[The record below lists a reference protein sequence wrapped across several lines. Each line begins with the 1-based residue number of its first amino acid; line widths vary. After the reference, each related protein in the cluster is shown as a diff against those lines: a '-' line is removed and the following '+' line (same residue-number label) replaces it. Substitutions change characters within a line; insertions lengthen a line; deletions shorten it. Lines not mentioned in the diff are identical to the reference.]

1 MKFKRILK
9 YLFFI
14 GFLISLGFL
23 YSFSSVRN
31 TNKKVTGIDIQF
43 TDNEHFF
50 LSKEIVDKLLIQND
64 SSLINQPK
72 SIVDLFKLE
81 QRVLE
86 NPYVEKADVFL
97 TLSGTLK
104 TLVKQRKPVA
114 RVLSKKGSYYID
126 KHGVKVP
133 LSNLYSARVLLVM
146 GVESEEDITE
156 LKQLLDVILEDN
168 FLKKEITGI
177 EKKQN
182 NEYQFSVRS
191 GNYKIEFGEI
201 KDKQIKFEKLKA
213 FYSKT
218 FADKTIEK
226 YKTISLKYH
235 NQVVCTK

>member
-1 MKFKRILK
+1 MRFKRILK

-14 GFLISLGFL
+14 GFLVSLGLL
-23 YSFSSVRN
+23 YGFSSVRN
-31 TNKKVTGIDIQF
+31 SNKKVSAVDIQF

-81 QRVLE
+81 QQVLE

-97 TLSGTLK
+97 TPSGTLK
-104 TLVKQRKPVA
+104 SVVKQRKPVA
-114 RVLSKKGSYYID
+114 RILSEKGSYYID
-126 KHGVKVP
+126 RQGVKIP
-133 LSNLYSARVLLVM
+133 LSTMYSARVLLAI
-146 GVESEEDITE
+146 GIENKDDILE
-156 LKQLLDVILEDN
+156 LKQLLNVILKDD

-177 EKKQN
+177 EKNPNK
-182 NEYQFSVRS
+182 EYQFYVRS

-201 KDKQIKFEKLKA
+201 KDTQIKCEKLKA

>member
-1 MKFKRILK
+1 MKFKRVLK

-14 GFLISLGFL
+14 GFLLSLGFL
-23 YSFSSVRN
+23 YSFSSYRN
-31 TNKKVTGIDIQF
+31 TTKKVMAIDVQF
-43 TDNEHFF
+43 SDNEHFF
-50 LSKEIVDKLLIQND
+50 VTREMVDKLLIQND

-81 QRVLE
+81 QQVLE

-104 TLVKQRKPVA
+104 SVVKQRKPVA
-114 RVLSKKGSYYID
+114 RILSEKESYYID

-133 LSNLYSARVLLVM
+133 LSNLYSARVLLVT
-146 GVESEEDITE
+146 GVENEDSILE
-156 LKQLLDVILEDN
+156 LQQLLKLILEDD

-177 EKKQN
+177 EKMQD

-191 GNYKIEFGEI
+191 GNYKIDFGKI

-218 FADKTIEK
+218 FADKSIEK

-235 NQVVCTK
+235 NQVVCAK